1 MKPADESSVEKKDP
15 DPAKE
20 SAIESRSGIKPPS
33 ELTNGPAVATLKT
46 NTEPV
51 FRKTDL
57 QTAKWIG
64 LLESGSVH
72 LNDTIIALPDCQP
85 QFNIMDKVQLKMF
98 GFSKFGFK
106 LNEGKVLPLIVAHHG
121 IGSLQNLSEPNT
133 AIDVM
138 MDAQKFQVAFPDK
151 KSETIFLTYSVGGHA
166 SSTRLIQFASLRGRA
181 IVKFDDEVK
190 TLSKGQVLTIDNST
204 ASSET
209 SVKKF
214 KVQPNRI
221 TASADN
227 LTQSAKGSLLSMIHL
242 DPVVESGAGKLL
254 SDTKTYVRKFAVESE
269 LAIDSSLSAIDFLN
283 DPQNRSFWRAIVFSI
298 RDRMQTDSDFSKKL
312 RETLLEKYDEVGE
325 TIYAMLA
332 IGSDSQLESGS
343 DKFLVDNLESPELV
357 VRVTA
362 IEVLF
367 AITGKNYLFRATNSE
382 RDRKKHVNSWR
393 KALDDGEIR
402 FSEPIAFDL
411 FF

>member
-1 MKPADESSVEKKDP
+1 M
-15 DPAKE
+15 
-20 SAIESRSGIKPPS
+20 
-33 ELTNGPAVATLKT
+33 
-46 NTEPV
+46 
-51 FRKTDL
+51 
-57 QTAKWIG
+57 
-64 LLESGSVH
+64 
-72 LNDTIIALPDCQP
+72 
-85 QFNIMDKVQLKMF
+85 
-98 GFSKFGFK
+98 
-106 LNEGKVLPLIVAHHG
+106 
-121 IGSLQNLSEPNT
+121 
-133 AIDVM
+133 
-138 MDAQKFQVAFPDK
+138 
-151 KSETIFLTYSVGGHA
+151 
-166 SSTRLIQFASLRGRA
+166 
-181 IVKFDDEVK
+181 
-190 TLSKGQVLTIDNST
+190 TIDNST

-214 KVQPNRI
+214 KVQPSRI